1 MKYDIKQCVWSDTVL
16 AQIQLPAGVMS
27 LTQSLTSGLCRSP
40 RDPEGVFWGV
50 GDRGPNIKPKDAVQR
65 YGLDQLRPLAA
76 IDGAKIMPLP
86 EAGPAMG
93 RFRLIGDEI
102 VLEEIVPLRDATG
115 RRITGLPTPAS
126 PHAEFEPVF
135 TLAGKP
141 LAPDP
146 DGADS
151 EGIVAMPDGTFWI
164 AEEYGPSLLRVD
176 RSGTVLERWVPAGS
190 EGHSA
195 GTGYPVEPALPAL
208 ASARK
213 LNRGFEAIAVPDD
226 GASVIV
232 AFQSPLAHP
241 DRQAHEHGSHL
252 RIWRLDAADGALVAE
267 YAYPLD
273 DPDSFRRDAAAGK
286 VRRDDVKVS
295 ELVMLGDDTLL
306 VLERITHSTK
316 IYRVTLAPE
325 CAIRRSYSHPAT
337 RPTLEQMSR
346 EDLVEAGVPLLDKT
360 LILSTD
366 DCPEIC
372 GDLEGMI
379 LLSPRAL
386 LLAND
391 SDFGIE
397 GAATQFWRVR
407 FDEDIFA
414 PVRAPGHA

>member
-1 MKYDIKQCVWSDTVL
+1 MMKYEITQCVWSDTVL
-16 AQIQLPAGVMS
+16 AEIRLPAGLMS
-27 LTQSLTSGLCRSP
+27 LTHSLTSGLCRSP

-50 GDRGPNIKPKDAVQR
+50 GDRGPNIKPKDAVHR
-65 YGLDQLRPLAA
+65 YGLDHLRALAG

-93 RFRLIGDEI
+93 CFRLIGNEI
-102 VLEEIVPLRDATG
+102 VLEEIVPLHDAAG
-115 RRITGLPTPAS
+115 RRVTGLPTPAS

-135 TLAGKP
+135 TLAGEP

-146 DGADS
+146 NGADS
-151 EGIVAMPDGTFWI
+151 EGIAAMPDGTFWI
-164 AEEYGPSLLRVD
+164 AEEYGPSLLHVD
-176 RSGTVLERWVPAGS
+176 RSGTVIKRWVPAGS
-190 EGHSA
+190 EDHGI
-195 GTGYPVEPALPAL
+195 GTGSPVEPALPAL

-213 LNRGFEAIAVPDD
+213 LNRGFEAIAVSDD
-226 GASVIV
+226 GASLFV

-241 DRQAHEHGSHL
+241 DRKAHEQGSHL
-252 RIWRLDAADGALVAE
+252 RIWHLDPANGTLVAE
-267 YAYPLD
+267 YVYPLD
-273 DPDSFRRDAAAGK
+273 DPDSFQRDAAVGK

-306 VLERITHSTK
+306 VLERISLTTK
-316 IYRVTLAPE
+316 IYRVRLAPE
-325 CAIRRSYSHPAT
+325 FAICRSFSDPAS
-337 RPTLEQMSR
+337 RPTLEQLSC
-346 EDLVEAGVPLLDKT
+346 EDLIAAGVPLLDKT

-379 LLSPRAL
+379 LLSPREL

-397 GAATQFWRVR
+397 GAVTQFWRIC
-407 FDEDIFA
+407 FGEDIFA
-414 PVRAPGHA
+414 PVAG